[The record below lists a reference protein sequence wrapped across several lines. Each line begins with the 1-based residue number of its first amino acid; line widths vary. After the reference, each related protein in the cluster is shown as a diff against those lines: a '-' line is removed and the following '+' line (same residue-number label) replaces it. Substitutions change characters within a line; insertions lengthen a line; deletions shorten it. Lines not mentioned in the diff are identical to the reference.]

1 MVPYVE
7 HGGDELGFS
16 LSFVEAVLFIDV
28 HFHVFLVV
36 SKVGVVAGAGAVS

>member
-16 LSFVEAVLFIDV
+16 LSFVEAVLFIDI
-28 HFHVFLVV
+28 HFHVLLVV
-36 SKVGVVAGAGAVS
+36 GKVGIVAGAGAMS